1 MITNARD
8 FIQDAKMNY
17 SPIIAPAVALVI
29 WFLLLTMMIMPAVLR
44 AHFADPPLTAEEQQ
58 TILAERARKIQEQ
71 PVLFYVVCFA
81 LAYIGAGSGLVN
93 GLAWVFA
100 AFWAMHKL
108 PESSSNEYL
117 RCAAG
122 WIANIILCGLAIYT
136 GVRVSYDMLTT

>member
-1 MITNARD
+1 MGRPAELADRSDPQQPVVARR
-8 FIQDAKMNY
+8 QDLRV
-17 SPIIAPAVALVI
+17 PGEGRGIAADI
-29 WFLLLTMMIMPAVLR
+29 G
-44 AHFADPPLTAEEQQ
+44 DPPLTAEEQQ

-122 WIANIILCGLAIYT
+122 WAANITLCALAIYA
-136 GVRVSYDMLTT
+136 GIRVTYDMLAT